1 MSNTILVV
9 EDDAGLREALI
20 DTLEMSGI
28 ECVAAS
34 SAEQAMLL
42 LKKDQFS
49 LVVSDVQM
57 GAMSGLDLLRS
68 IKLNHPDLPVL
79 MMTAYATIDDAVEA
93 MRLGAIDYMAKPFA
107 PEVLLN
113 MVSRYL
119 PEKAKETDGP
129 IVADPTSIQLLEL
142 ASKVARSD
150 ASVMVLGPSGSGKEV
165 LARYIH
171 DKSSRC
177 NEPFVAINCAA
188 IPENMLEATL
198 FGYEKGAFTGAIQ
211 ACPGKFEQ
219 AQGGTILLDEITEMD
234 LGLQAKLLRVLQER
248 EVERL
253 GGRKT
258 IQLDVRILATS
269 NRDLQEAVAKNQFR
283 EDLYYRLNVFPLMWR
298 PLCQRPGDIIVL
310 AKHLIERHISKSK
323 EPMAYLDKA
332 AEQKLLAHA
341 WPGNV
346 RELDNV
352 IQRALILRSGD
363 TINEHAIFIENLA
376 ANNFVMEPS
385 LAPAQTVS
393 STELAHADKGVDKST
408 LSSAY
413 YDEKSHAEVEP
424 KQGLLAADTGSYK
437 DELKDKEHRIILETL
452 ARCQGKRKDV
462 AETLGISPR
471 TLRYKLAQMRDLG
484 ISLPA

>member
-1 MSNTILVV
+1 MNNTVLVV

-20 DTLEMSGI
+20 DTLMLSGI
-28 ECVAAS
+28 ECVEAD
-34 SAEQAMLL
+34 SAEAAVMLL
-42 LKKDQFS
+42 KQTKFS

-57 GAMSGLDLLRS
+57 GSMSGLDLLRT
-68 IKLNHPDLPVL
+68 IKLNYPDLPVL

-129 IVADPTSIQLLEL
+129 VVADPSSLKLLEL
-142 ASKVARSD
+142 AAKVARSD

-171 DKSSRC
+171 DKSPRA
-177 NEPFVAINCAA
+177 EEAFVAINCAA

-219 AQGGTILLDEITEMD
+219 AQKGTILLDEITEMD
-234 LGLQAKLLRVLQER
+234 LALQAKLLRVLQER

-258 IQLDVRILATS
+258 IELDVRVLATS
-269 NRDLQEAVAKNQFR
+269 NRDLKEAVAEGKFR
-283 EDLYYRLNVFPLMWR
+283 EDLYYRLNVFPLTWKPLRDR
-298 PLCQRPGDIIVL
+298 PLDIVVL
-310 AKHLIERHISKSK
+310 AEHLVQRHCNKAGQAIPRMSEAAKH
-323 EPMAYLDKA
+323 
-332 AEQKLLAHA
+332 KLAQHS

-352 IQRALILRSGD
+352 VQRALILHSNNIIEPGD
-363 TINEHAIFIENLA
+363 VFIENFDPIDVFNA
-376 ANNFVMEPS
+376 ETIEPVVAS
-385 LAPAQTVS
+385 YRASECESTIGESHYQRDESESVEDDGFCYR
-393 STELAHADKGVDKST
+393 TELQD
-408 LSSAY
+408 
-413 YDEKSHAEVEP
+413 
-424 KQGLLAADTGSYK
+424 Q
-437 DELKDKEHRIILETL
+437 EHKIILDTL
-452 ARCQGKRKDV
+452 NRFQGKRKEV
-462 AETLGISPR
+462 ADALGMSPR
-471 TLRYKLAQMRDLG
+471 TLRYKLAKMRDLG
-484 ISLPA
+484 LPVPA

>member
-1 MSNTILVV
+1 MNNTILVV

-28 ECVAAS
+28 DCVAAD
-34 SAEQAMLL
+34 SAEQAMVL
-42 LKKDQFS
+42 LKKESFS

-68 IKLNHPDLPVL
+68 INLNHPDLPVL

-119 PEKAKETDGP
+119 PEPEKETDGP
-129 IVADPTSIQLLEL
+129 IVADPSSIQLLEL
-142 ASKVARSD
+142 ASRVAKSD

-165 LARYIH
+165 LARFIH
-171 DKSSRC
+171 DKSDRA
-177 NEPFVAINCAA
+177 EQPFVAINCAA

-219 AQGGTILLDEITEMD
+219 AQGGTILLDEITEME

-258 IQLDVRILATS
+258 IKLDVRILATS
-269 NRDLQEAVAKNQFR
+269 NRDLKEAVAKHQFR

-298 PLCQRPGDIIVL
+298 PLCQRPGDIVVL
-310 AKHLIERHISKSK
+310 AKHLIERHLHKSK
-323 EPMAYLDKA
+323 EPIAQLSTA
-332 AEQKLLAHA
+332 AEQKLLAHT

-352 IQRALILRSGD
+352 IQRALILRHGD
-363 TINEHAIFIENLA
+363 VIDEQAIFIENLT
-376 ANNFVMEPS
+376 E
-385 LAPAQTVS
+385 APLTTALSENLTVVNSATTS
-393 STELAHADKGVDKST
+393 SPTND
-408 LSSAY
+408 AY
-413 YDEKSHAEVEP
+413 YDVQAPTIKASTERTPFEGELPS
-424 KQGLLAADTGSYK
+424 LDSGSYK

-452 ARCQGKRKDV
+452 NRCQGKRKDV

-484 ISLPA
+484 IALPA